1 MTAEDYHPMGLL
13 LDTLNSVDF
22 LTGMGEDAI
31 VRFMVLGRSA
41 DYGKAHVF
49 WRSGGSCQGIVVPVS
64 GEAKLAS
71 RGPEG
76 REFIES
82 FRGPGEW
89 RGRSCTRDGLPHP
102 SDAIVVRPGEFFS
115 IRPDAFRQF
124 AREFPDVWPAAVR
137 LMGRQLRRNLQER
150 EDIALRPVSE
160 RLAQFLIENACVRQ
174 SDGAKV
180 LIGATQ
186 SEVAA
191 RLGTVREVV
200 ARVFADLSRRGLIAR
215 SKEGIFIEDWEGLH
229 AIAGVGAGDMH
240 QRTSVYGPSPSLRT
254 ARFFLPTTER
264 RTAGDRNSSACR
276 EHIGDLDACRA
287 AGCPGSKKA

>member
-1 MTAEDYHPMGLL
+1 MGLL

-22 LTGMGEDAI
+22 LSGMGEDAV

-41 DYGKAHVF
+41 DYSKAHVF
-49 WRSGGSCQGIVVPVS
+49 WRAGGACQGLVVPVS
-64 GEAKLAS
+64 GEAKLAT
-71 RGPEG
+71 RGPDG

-82 FRGPGEW
+82 FRGPGECM
-89 RGRSCTRDGLPHP
+89 GLSCTLDGLPHA
-102 SDAIVVRPGEFFS
+102 SDAIVVRAGEFFA
-115 IRPDAFRQF
+115 IRPDGFRQF

-174 SDGAKV
+174 TSGAKV
-180 LIGATQ
+180 LIEATQ

-200 ARVFADLSRRGLIAR
+200 ARVFADLARRGLIER
-215 SKEGIFIEDWEGLH
+215 SKDGIFIVDWDGLH
-229 AIAGVGAGDMH
+229 AVAGVAPGDI
-240 QRTSVYGPSPSLRT
+240 QQKSSVYSPSPTVRT
-254 ARFFLPTTER
+254 ARFFLPTTEK
-264 RTAGDRNSSACR
+264 RTSR
-276 EHIGDLDACRA
+276 ERDSDSCAKHIDDFDACRA
-287 AGCPGSKKA
+287 AGCPGSQKSSK

>member
-1 MTAEDYHPMGLL
+1 MGLL

-22 LTGMGEDAI
+22 LTGMGEDSV

-41 DYGKAHVF
+41 DFAKGHVF
-49 WRSGGSCQGIVVPVS
+49 WRAGGSCQGLIVPVS
-64 GEAKLAS
+64 GEAKLAT
-71 RGPEG
+71 RGPDG

-82 FRGPGEW
+82 FRGPGECM
-89 RGRSCTRDGLPHP
+89 GLSCSLDGLPHA
-102 SDAIVVRPGEFFS
+102 SDAIVVRAGEFFS

-124 AREFPDVWPAAVR
+124 GREYPDVWPAAVR

-174 SDGAKV
+174 TSGAKV
-180 LIGATQ
+180 LIEATQ

-200 ARVFADLSRRGLIAR
+200 ARVFADLARRGLIER
-215 SKEGIFIEDWEGLH
+215 SKDGIFIVDWDGLH
-229 AIAGVGAGDMH
+229 AIAGVAPGEVQQKSAIYH
-240 QRTSVYGPSPSLRT
+240 PSPTVRT
-254 ARFFLPTTER
+254 ARFFLPTTEKR
-264 RTAGDRNSSACR
+264 SARERNPDVCAK
-276 EHIGDLDACRA
+276 HIEDFDACRA
-287 AGCPGSKKA
+287 AGCPGSEKHTK